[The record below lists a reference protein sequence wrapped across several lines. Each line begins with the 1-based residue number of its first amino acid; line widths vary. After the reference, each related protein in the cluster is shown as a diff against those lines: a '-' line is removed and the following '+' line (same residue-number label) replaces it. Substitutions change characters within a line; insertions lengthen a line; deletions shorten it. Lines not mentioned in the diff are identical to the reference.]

1 MRATE
6 SSPFGGRLGPAV
18 ELVPIPSLTDPMFG
32 TGSQLSEIRD
42 KVATPTLHALLQAL
56 WGSYEA

>member
-6 SSPFGGRLGPAV
+6 SSPFGGLLGHIGPAA

-32 TGSQLSEIRD
+32 TGSQLSRIRD
-42 KVATPTLHALLQAL
+42 KVATPALPRAAA
-56 WGSYEA
+56 GAMG